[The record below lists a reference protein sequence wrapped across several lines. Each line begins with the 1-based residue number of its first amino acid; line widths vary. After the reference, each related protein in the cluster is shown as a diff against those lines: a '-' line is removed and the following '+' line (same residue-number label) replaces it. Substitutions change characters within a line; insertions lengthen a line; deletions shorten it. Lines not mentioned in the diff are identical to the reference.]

1 MWRWMI
7 SKQNLA
13 TVWKRGNDDDDNIE
27 EDDDKKPS
35 EMEVAPPP

>member
-1 MWRWMI
+1 MI

-13 TVWKRGNDDDDNIE
+13 TVCKRGNDNDDNIE